1 MRHERDQV
9 KTRLEQPARSP
20 AFDAEQTQ
28 VTDRMPQLLVLL
40 FLLLLLPPPLLLL
53 LLLLLLLYQQ
63 LLLPQLLL
71 LLLLILFLLLAHTL
85 SWSVF
90 QSGEIYVHRLR
101 GQQK

>member
-53 LLLLLLLYQQ
+53 LLLLLYQQ